1 MKQKHLYLILAA
13 VGFVVPYYFFIS
25 FLAVNGFDGKAFVRE
40 LFANRISTFFA
51 ADLILSSVV
60 FVGFLRREAAHGCV
74 VGRSGSIS
82 GVRGCSSM
90 AEHQLPKLTVRV
102 RFPSPALTQRASS
115 EALRCPRPLLG
126 AHSAHATCD

>member
-60 FVGFLRREAAHGCV
+60 FVGFLRREAA
-74 VGRSGSIS
+74 RLSIA
-82 GVRGCSSM
+82 RWWLYLL
-90 AEHQLPKLTVRV
+90 ALLTVGLSFALPLFLFARESRV
-102 RFPSPALTQRASS
+102 EAGANARVDSLASNV
-115 EALRCPRPLLG
+115 
-126 AHSAHATCD
+126 